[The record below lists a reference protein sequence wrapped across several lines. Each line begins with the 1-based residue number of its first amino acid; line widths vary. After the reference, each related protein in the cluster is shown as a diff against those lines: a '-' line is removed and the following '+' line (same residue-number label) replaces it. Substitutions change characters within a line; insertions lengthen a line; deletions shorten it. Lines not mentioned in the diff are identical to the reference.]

1 MDFKA
6 LLQKKTALTLGDKRV
21 DAQKLTYNKYKKMQ
35 DYVQN
40 LPGNIFS
47 LMLTPQEDFYQTAL
61 VIFHHN
67 LNELY
72 DVVSVLSEIDR
83 EYLDEHAGVNEV
95 VDYLVATVKAN
106 DFQST
111 LKKRQEPVAGEGE
124 SSSGAGDFTVEQ
136 WLIESALILGV
147 TQYEIE
153 NEYDFVDLPEIL
165 ATKRRLRAIDR
176 LQTEQSFLS
185 TNNRALGDEDSAE
198 YRRNLMRE
206 AGVRTQASFDRE
218 KFEEARN
225 ILASIM

>member
-6 LLQKKTALTLGDKRV
+6 LLQKKTTLTLGDKRV
-21 DAQKLTYNKYKKMQ
+21 DAQKLTYKKYKKMQ

-72 DVVSVLSEIDR
+72 DVVAVLSEIDR

-95 VDYLVATVKAN
+95 IDYLVATVKAN

-111 LKKRQEPVAGEGE
+111 LKNVK
-124 SSSGAGDFTVEQ
+124 S
-136 WLIESALILGV
+136 L
-147 TQYEIE
+147 
-153 NEYDFVDLPEIL
+153 LPEKTNPVPEQ
-165 ATKRRLRAIDR
+165 AT
-176 LQTEQSFLS
+176 SPLS
-185 TNNRALGDEDSAE
+185 NG
-198 YRRNLMRE
+198 
-206 AGVRTQASFDRE
+206 
-218 KFEEARN
+218 
-225 ILASIM
+225 